1 MTDRYQLG
9 TIVSRLRGHLE
20 LLNPVRLVAAAGE
33 LVTEVSVRPPG
44 DPDAL
49 TTLADAYRSAAE
61 RLGPLGR
68 ADAVAAFA
76 RVATALDTLAAAV
89 RDQQGRHAELHRKLR
104 DAWYDVT
111 HVRLFGRDAPL
122 PDPGAADDLLAAV
135 RGLVRGCVE
144 VYTDSITAT
153 DTAATVFADVAA
165 AARLSV
171 ASGLEPVP
179 SVSTLLSAAPVD
191 PGWPDVSMLTPAQ
204 LRRGGARLGEL
215 SRPDLDAVR
224 ELRAAAGS
232 AVERGW
238 LLKALAAGHD
248 LAALRV
254 FADAVRGHDAA
265 WLREHLTLVD
275 RDGTGPQRRGGI
287 SVEQYE
293 DTTCG
298 TTSLIVARAD
308 ADPVFALSLTAGDFA
323 AAFTAAR
330 ALVHDQTNV
339 LWPERLGT
347 SPAGMAAYLNRHPEL
362 GARYGWRMVDD
373 TDRRAVSATLRAV
386 LAAVD
391 HGHPVPVLV
400 ADQNITRGAH
410 YVLLLGHDDGQVLL
424 YNPAH
429 GNSFRLPAS
438 DFLTGGLRS
447 VAGFDHAQAVV
458 VPEN

>member
-1 MTDRYQLG
+1 MATDRYQLG

-20 LLNPVRLVAAAGE
+20 LLNPVRLVATAGE
-33 LVTEVSVRPPG
+33 LVTEVSVGPPG

-49 TTLADAYRSAAE
+49 TALASTYRSTAE
-61 RLGPLGR
+61 RLGRLE
-68 ADAVAAFA
+68 ATAAATAFT

-89 RDQQGRHAELHRKLR
+89 RDQQRRHAELHRELR

-135 RGLVRGCVE
+135 RELVRGCVE
-144 VYTDSITAT
+144 VYTDSITAS

-165 AARLSV
+165 AARVYV
-171 ASGLEPVP
+171 ASGLEPV
-179 SVSTLLSAAPVD
+179 SALLAAAPVPAD
-191 PGWPDVSMLTPAQ
+191 AGWPDVSMLTPAQ
-204 LRRGGARLGEL
+204 LRRAGARLGEL
-215 SRPDLDAVR
+215 SRPELDAVR

-232 AVERGW
+232 AAERGW
-238 LLKALAAGHD
+238 LLKTLAAGHD

-254 FADAVRGHDAA
+254 FADAVRGHDAT
-265 WLREHLTLVD
+265 WLRQHLTLVD
-275 RDGTGPQRRGGI
+275 RDTTGPQRRGGI

-323 AAFTAAR
+323 AAFAAAR

-373 TDRRAVSATLRAV
+373 TDRRAVSATLRTV

-400 ADQNITRGAH
+400 ADQNLTRGAH

-458 VPEN
+458 VPQS